1 MIYQRNI
8 MGISIYHN
16 MSVSQSC
23 LFFFLCNPN
32 NYFLSNFINFLFTCL
47 LSFFFE
53 IQFTY
58 ISQFSYL
65 VTYVLANALYI
76 LTYVLANALYI
87 LLHRVEGRGA
97 CTSRDG
103 KLKAL
108 HKEAEIDTDNQ
119 LFTMHM
125 KCIYTLVLLSFE
137 RIKSTL

>member
-1 MIYQRNI
+1 MLYMIYQRNI

-23 LFFFLCNPN
+23 LLFFLCNPN

-47 LSFFFE
+47 LSFFFWIE
-53 IQFTY
+53 IQCTY

-65 VTYVLANALYI
+65 V
-76 LTYVLANALYI
+76 TYVLANALYI

-119 LFTMHM
+119 LFTTHM
-125 KCIYTLVLLSFE
+125 KCIYTLVLLLSFE